1 MRSLY
6 IYKFRFRPFPITLF
20 MNRIFV
26 SRAYFVPAFSFY
38 STNIIDTAN
47 EISRGLQ
54 IIPRKNENIDKNPRL
69 KISPPV
75 RSLVYRAINWQLVSM
90 EITQCTIRVSI
101 FTRMFIHRMEH
112 LTFPRNCD
120 IGKKHWNEKI
130 PLLWNK
136 NWNRNSWR
144 VFFS

>member
-1 MRSLY
+1 
-6 IYKFRFRPFPITLF
+6 

-75 RSLVYRAINWQLVSM
+75 VSVSCDKLATGFNGNYAMHDTSVHFYENVYPPNGTSNVSAQL
-90 EITQCTIRVSI
+90 RY
-101 FTRMFIHRMEH
+101 R
-112 LTFPRNCD
+112 
-120 IGKKHWNEKI
+120 EKA
-130 PLLWNK
+130 LE
-136 NWNRNSWR
+136 
-144 VFFS
+144 